1 MIKQTIILTLC
12 LACFIGCTNTEE
24 EIGQI
29 QTYDGPI
36 QEAEDVELYYSE
48 DAKVTTKLQANKW
61 LQYENGDQEFPAG
74 LFLEFFDDQGNVTS
88 TLKADD
94 VYYFEKEKKYR
105 GRGNVVINNIEENQQ
120 LNTEELYW
128 TPDNEKMYTDKF
140 VTIKLDNEVLYG
152 RGLEAKQ
159 DFSWYVLKNPE
170 GEFYLDDE

>member
-1 MIKQTIILTLC
+1 MKKLTI
-12 LACFIGCTNTEE
+12 LAFLSVLMAFGCTNSEE

-29 QTYDGPI
+29 KTYDGPI
-36 QEAEDVELYYSE
+36 QEAEDVELFYSE
-48 DAKVTTKLQANKW
+48 EAKVTTKLQAKKW
-61 LQYENGDQEFPAG
+61 LQFENGDQEFPAG
-74 LFLEFFDDQGNVTS
+74 LFLQFYDEKGTITS

-94 VYYFEKEKKYR
+94 VYYFEKDKKYR
-105 GRGNVVINNIEENQQ
+105 GRGNVVIHNIEENQQ
-120 LNTEELYW
+120 LNTEELFW
-128 TPDNEKMYTDKF
+128 TPDDEKMYTDKF